1 MSTRVATIP
10 YNPREQFLPYH
21 DRNERWSCIVAHR
34 RAGKTVA
41 TINDTVERALY
52 TKKPNARYSYI
63 APYYSQA
70 KTIAW
75 DYLRRS
81 TEHIALKQKESELS
95 VTLPGENGTS
105 TVRLFGADNP
115 DALRGTYHDGAVL
128 DEYGDMKPSVWT
140 QIILPALADRKGWAT
155 FIGTPKGRNHFYK
168 IRERARTDPGWLYLE
183 LRASQTK
190 LLDQVELDEMRA
202 QMDEDE
208 YAQEFECSFD
218 AALKGAIY
226 GKEMRLAEEEGRIT
240 NTLSVDYDEKIPHVF
255 DLGYTDDTASWAWQR
270 RPGGYVLLNAYHD
283 NFKPIEH
290 YIEWLFGRP
299 YTVGDVWLPH
309 DAKAK
314 SLQTGKSIVEQF
326 IAAGIRPRLVPNLS
340 LKDGIAAAR
349 KILPYCHFLL
359 PATYDGV
366 EALKQYQRTFD
377 ESTKAFIQK
386 PKHDWTSH
394 YADSF
399 RYFSLCVEHPDR
411 PMQQIDPVDENGMN
425 LNGLFEE
432 REMTLRRGIAR
443 I

>member
-1 MSTRVATIP
+1 MSARVITIP
-10 YNPREQFLPYH
+10 YNPRPQFLPYH
-21 DRNERWSCIVAHR
+21 DRDTRWSCIVAHR

-41 TINDTVERALY
+41 TVNDIVERALY

-63 APYYSQA
+63 APYYAQA

-81 TEHIALKQKESELS
+81 TENIALKQKESELS
-95 VTLPGENGTS
+95 VVLPGEHGTS

-115 DALRGTYHDGAVL
+115 DALRGTYHDGAVM

-140 QIILPALADRKGWAT
+140 QIILPALADRRGWAT

-168 IRERARTDPGWLYLE
+168 IRERARTSVDWLYLE
-183 LRASQTK
+183 LKASQTGI
-190 LLDQVELDEMRA
+190 LDKEELEEMRA

-226 GKEMRLAEEEGRIT
+226 GKEMRLAEEEGRVST
-240 NTLSVDYDEKIPHVF
+240 ELSIDYEQKVPHVF

-270 RPGGYVLLNAYHD
+270 RPGGYVLVNAYHN
-283 NFKPIEH
+283 NFQPTEH
-290 YIEWLFGRP
+290 YIEWLFQRP
-299 YTVGDVWLPH
+299 YDVGDVWLPH
-309 DAKAK
+309 DARAK
-314 SLQTGKSIVEQF
+314 SLQTGRSIVEQF
-326 IAAGIRPRLVPNLS
+326 IAAGIKPRLVPNLS
-340 LKDGIAAAR
+340 LKDGISAAR

-359 PATYDGV
+359 PHTYDGV

-377 ESTKAFIQK
+377 EATKAFLQK

-394 YADSF
+394 YADAF
-399 RYFSLCVEHPDR
+399 RYFSLCVESPDKVS
-411 PMQQIDPVDENGMN
+411 PMKERVDENGMT
-425 LNGLFEE
+425 LDGLFEE
-432 REMTLRRGIAR
+432 RELTLRRGVPR